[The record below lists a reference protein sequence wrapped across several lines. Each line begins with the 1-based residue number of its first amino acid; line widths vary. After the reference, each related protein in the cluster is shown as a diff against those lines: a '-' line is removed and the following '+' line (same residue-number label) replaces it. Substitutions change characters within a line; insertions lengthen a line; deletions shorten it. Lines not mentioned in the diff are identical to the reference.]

1 MWQIS
6 AVLGIALMTT
16 GGAVKVY
23 YDKAQAEKET
33 MALEIKQ
40 AAQNQVILE
49 NSIKS
54 LNDQVLQAEEDKK
67 RAFEQ
72 INVLQ
77 KANEEAR
84 AEVSNLKNKFAKH
97 DMNVLSLRKP
107 KLIENIINKESTILE
122 NKQGEPYMENSCCTE
137 IKNVRNFLF
146 KQDKSIYE
154 KNSLITNYFFNIIS
168 TLFVIIQVTCILPKI
183 PLIYWRI
190 FISYKFYRFTHY

>member
-1 MWQIS
+1 MNLCSFGTLIGASFLRISWSKADGLRKIATIGVKKMLRHIAYQKGYLLPANSTTRSLYMWQIS

-16 GGAVKVY
+16 GGAFKVY

-107 KLIENIINKESTILE
+107 KLIENIINKGTKGVLNDFE
-122 NKQGEPYMENSCCTE
+122 NLT
-137 IKNVRNFLF
+137 
-146 KQDKSIYE
+146 
-154 KNSLITNYFFNIIS
+154 SLS
-168 TLFVIIQVTCILPKI
+168 
-183 PLIYWRI
+183 
-190 FISYKFYRFTHY
+190 SGAE

>member
-1 MWQIS
+1 MNLCSFGTLIGASFLRISWSKADGLRKIATIGVKKMLRHIAYQKGYLLPANSTTRSLYMWQIS

-16 GGAVKVY
+16 GGAFKVY

-107 KLIENIINKESTILE
+107 KLIENIINKGTKGVLNDFE
-122 NKQGEPYMENSCCTE
+122 NLT
-137 IKNVRNFLF
+137 
-146 KQDKSIYE
+146 
-154 KNSLITNYFFNIIS
+154 SLSNN
-168 TLFVIIQVTCILPKI
+168 PE
-183 PLIYWRI
+183 
-190 FISYKFYRFTHY
+190 

>member
-1 MWQIS
+1 MNLCFFGTPIGASFSRISWSKADGLRKIATIGVKKMLRHIAYQKGYLLPANSTTRSLFMWQIS

-16 GGAVKVY
+16 GGAFKVY

-107 KLIENIINKESTILE
+107 KLIENIINKGTKGVLNDFE
-122 NKQGEPYMENSCCTE
+122 NLT
-137 IKNVRNFLF
+137 
-146 KQDKSIYE
+146 
-154 KNSLITNYFFNIIS
+154 SLS
-168 TLFVIIQVTCILPKI
+168 
-183 PLIYWRI
+183 
-190 FISYKFYRFTHY
+190 SGAE

>member
-1 MWQIS
+1 MNLCFFGTPIGASFLRISWSKADGLRKIAIIGVKKILLHIASQKGYLRPESSTIRSIHMWQIS
-6 AVLGIALMTT
+6 AVLGIALMAT
-16 GGAVKVY
+16 GGAFKVY
-23 YDKAQAEKET
+23 YDKTQAEKET

-107 KLIENIINKESTILE
+107 KLIENIINKGTKGVLNDFE
-122 NKQGEPYMENSCCTE
+122 NLT
-137 IKNVRNFLF
+137 
-146 KQDKSIYE
+146 
-154 KNSLITNYFFNIIS
+154 SLS
-168 TLFVIIQVTCILPKI
+168 
-183 PLIYWRI
+183 
-190 FISYKFYRFTHY
+190 SGAE

>member
-1 MWQIS
+1 MNLCSFETLIGASFLRISWSKADGLRKIAIIGVKKILLHIASQKGYLRPESSTTRSIHMWQIS
-6 AVLGIALMTT
+6 AVLGIALMAT
-16 GGAVKVY
+16 GGAFKVY
-23 YDKAQAEKET
+23 YDKTQAEKET

-107 KLIENIINKESTILE
+107 KLIENIINKGTKGVLNDFE
-122 NKQGEPYMENSCCTE
+122 NLT
-137 IKNVRNFLF
+137 
-146 KQDKSIYE
+146 
-154 KNSLITNYFFNIIS
+154 SLS
-168 TLFVIIQVTCILPKI
+168 
-183 PLIYWRI
+183 
-190 FISYKFYRFTHY
+190 SGAE

>member
-16 GGAVKVY
+16 GGAFKVY
-23 YDKAQAEKET
+23 YDKTQAEKET

-40 AAQNQVILE
+40 AAENQVILE

-84 AEVSNLKNKFAKH
+84 AEVSNLKTKFAKH

-107 KLIENIINKESTILE
+107 KLIENIINKGTKGVLNDFE
-122 NKQGEPYMENSCCTE
+122 NLT
-137 IKNVRNFLF
+137 
-146 KQDKSIYE
+146 
-154 KNSLITNYFFNIIS
+154 SLSNN
-168 TLFVIIQVTCILPKI
+168 PE
-183 PLIYWRI
+183 
-190 FISYKFYRFTHY
+190 

>member
-1 MWQIS
+1 MNLCSFETLIGASFLRISWSKADGLRKIATIGVKKMLRHIAYQKGYLLPANSTTRSLYMWQIS

-16 GGAVKVY
+16 GGAFKVY

-84 AEVSNLKNKFAKH
+84 AEVSNLKTKFAKH

-107 KLIENIINKESTILE
+107 KLIENIINKGTKGVLNDFE
-122 NKQGEPYMENSCCTE
+122 NLT
-137 IKNVRNFLF
+137 
-146 KQDKSIYE
+146 
-154 KNSLITNYFFNIIS
+154 SLSNN
-168 TLFVIIQVTCILPKI
+168 PE
-183 PLIYWRI
+183 
-190 FISYKFYRFTHY
+190 

>member
-1 MWQIS
+1 MNLCSFETLIGASFLRISWSKADGLRKIATIGVKKMLRHIAYQKGYLLPANSTTRSLYMWQIS

-16 GGAVKVY
+16 GGAFKVY

-40 AAQNQVILE
+40 AAENQVILE

-107 KLIENIINKESTILE
+107 KLIENIINKGTKGVLNDFE
-122 NKQGEPYMENSCCTE
+122 NLT
-137 IKNVRNFLF
+137 
-146 KQDKSIYE
+146 
-154 KNSLITNYFFNIIS
+154 SLSNN
-168 TLFVIIQVTCILPKI
+168 PE
-183 PLIYWRI
+183 
-190 FISYKFYRFTHY
+190 

>member
-1 MWQIS
+1 MNLCSFETLIGASFLRISWSKADGLRKIATIGVKKMLRHIAYQKGYLLPANSTTRSLYMWQIS

-16 GGAVKVY
+16 GGAFKVY

-107 KLIENIINKESTILE
+107 KLIENIINKGTKGVLNDFE
-122 NKQGEPYMENSCCTE
+122 NLT
-137 IKNVRNFLF
+137 
-146 KQDKSIYE
+146 
-154 KNSLITNYFFNIIS
+154 SLSNN
-168 TLFVIIQVTCILPKI
+168 PE
-183 PLIYWRI
+183 
-190 FISYKFYRFTHY
+190 

>member
-1 MWQIS
+1 MNLCYFGTLIGASFLPILLSKGGGLREIVLIGVKKMLRHIAYQKGYLLPANSTTRSLFMWQIS

-16 GGAVKVY
+16 GGAFKVY

-107 KLIENIINKESTILE
+107 KLIENIINKGTKGVLNDFE
-122 NKQGEPYMENSCCTE
+122 NLT
-137 IKNVRNFLF
+137 
-146 KQDKSIYE
+146 
-154 KNSLITNYFFNIIS
+154 SLS
-168 TLFVIIQVTCILPKI
+168 
-183 PLIYWRI
+183 
-190 FISYKFYRFTHY
+190 SGAE

>member
-1 MWQIS
+1 MNLCSFETLIGASFLRISWSKADGLRKIATIGVKKMLRHIAYQKGYLLPANSTTRSLYMWQIS

-16 GGAVKVY
+16 GGAFKVY

-107 KLIENIINKESTILE
+107 KLIENIINKGTKGVLNDFE
-122 NKQGEPYMENSCCTE
+122 NLT
-137 IKNVRNFLF
+137 
-146 KQDKSIYE
+146 
-154 KNSLITNYFFNIIS
+154 SLS
-168 TLFVIIQVTCILPKI
+168 
-183 PLIYWRI
+183 
-190 FISYKFYRFTHY
+190 SGAE

>member
-1 MWQIS
+1 MNLCSFETLIGASFLRISWSKADGLRKIATIGVKKMLRHIAYQKGYLLPANSTTRSIYMWQIS

-16 GGAVKVY
+16 GGAFKVY

-40 AAQNQVILE
+40 AAENQVILE

-84 AEVSNLKNKFAKH
+84 AEVSNLKTKFAKH

-107 KLIENIINKESTILE
+107 KLIENIINKGTKGVLNDFE
-122 NKQGEPYMENSCCTE
+122 NLT
-137 IKNVRNFLF
+137 
-146 KQDKSIYE
+146 
-154 KNSLITNYFFNIIS
+154 SLSNN
-168 TLFVIIQVTCILPKI
+168 PE
-183 PLIYWRI
+183 
-190 FISYKFYRFTHY
+190 

>member
-1 MWQIS
+1 MNLCSFETLIGASFLRISWSKADGLRKIATIGVKKMLRHIAYQKGYLLPANSTTRSIYMWQIS

-16 GGAVKVY
+16 GGAFKVY

-84 AEVSNLKNKFAKH
+84 AEVSNLKTKFAKH

-107 KLIENIINKESTILE
+107 KLIENIINKGTKGVLNDFE
-122 NKQGEPYMENSCCTE
+122 NLT
-137 IKNVRNFLF
+137 
-146 KQDKSIYE
+146 
-154 KNSLITNYFFNIIS
+154 SLSNN
-168 TLFVIIQVTCILPKI
+168 PE
-183 PLIYWRI
+183 
-190 FISYKFYRFTHY
+190 

>member
-1 MWQIS
+1 MNLCSFGTRIGASFLPISLSKGGGLREIVLIGVKKMLLHIASQKGFLQQENFTTRSIYMWQIS

-16 GGAVKVY
+16 GGAFKVY

-107 KLIENIINKESTILE
+107 KLIENIINKGTKGVLNDFE
-122 NKQGEPYMENSCCTE
+122 NLT
-137 IKNVRNFLF
+137 
-146 KQDKSIYE
+146 
-154 KNSLITNYFFNIIS
+154 SLS
-168 TLFVIIQVTCILPKI
+168 
-183 PLIYWRI
+183 
-190 FISYKFYRFTHY
+190 SGAE

>member
-1 MWQIS
+1 MNLCSFETLIGASFLRISWSKADGLRKIATIGVKKMLRHIAYQKGYLLPANSTTRSLFMWQIS

-16 GGAVKVY
+16 GGAFKVY

-107 KLIENIINKESTILE
+107 KLIENIINKGTKGVLNDFE
-122 NKQGEPYMENSCCTE
+122 NLT
-137 IKNVRNFLF
+137 
-146 KQDKSIYE
+146 
-154 KNSLITNYFFNIIS
+154 SLS
-168 TLFVIIQVTCILPKI
+168 
-183 PLIYWRI
+183 
-190 FISYKFYRFTHY
+190 SGAE

>member
-1 MWQIS
+1 MNLCSFGTLIGASFLRISWSKADGLRKIAIIGVKKMLRHIAYQKGYLLPANSTTRSLYMWQIS

-16 GGAVKVY
+16 GGAFKVY
-23 YDKAQAEKET
+23 YDKTQAEKET

-40 AAQNQVILE
+40 AAENQVILE

-84 AEVSNLKNKFAKH
+84 AEVSNLKTKFAKH

-107 KLIENIINKESTILE
+107 KLIENIINKGTKGVLNDFE
-122 NKQGEPYMENSCCTE
+122 NLT
-137 IKNVRNFLF
+137 
-146 KQDKSIYE
+146 
-154 KNSLITNYFFNIIS
+154 SLS
-168 TLFVIIQVTCILPKI
+168 
-183 PLIYWRI
+183 
-190 FISYKFYRFTHY
+190 SGAE